1 MTHEFDVEALGV
13 GLRVRVAGLARRD
26 IRRLRAQ
33 WRRVSGH
40 GATAATIS
48 VAVGD
53 RVAGADVRGRD
64 FDEVSVALRQVIN
77 LRAIERR
84 REDLL
89 MFHAAGLADPA
100 TGDVIAL
107 IGASG
112 AGKTTAAASL
122 GTVLGYVSDETVA
135 VDAAGRVHPFP
146 KPLAVKQ
153 RHGLSKRIAGPDALG
168 LLEAH
173 TPLRLTRL
181 ALLDR
186 RDEKVAPTITTVG
199 LEEALAPVIEQTSY
213 FASLPSA
220 LQRLDALA
228 TASGGVHV
236 IRYHHAADLVE
247 PVSELLRRPGAH
259 LPLRGIVERGGSVA
273 HADTIPPGSYGRAG
287 VDDWIELDGDVLVL
301 FGGRISRLSPL
312 GSVLWAALEEP
323 QPLEALVAAAEAA
336 FGPAPAGSARV
347 VVQALLDELV
357 AAGLVAAG
365 LVAAGTA
372 RQHRE
377 ESLGDIAPRGQGE
390 PLPRA

>member
-1 MTHEFDVEALGV
+1 MTQEFDVEALGV
-13 GLRVRVAGLARRD
+13 GLRVRVAGLTRRD
-26 IRRLRAQ
+26 VRRLRAQ
-33 WRRVSGH
+33 WRRVSGR

-48 VAVGD
+48 VVVGD
-53 RVAGADVRGRD
+53 GVAGADVRGRD

-77 LRAIERR
+77 LRAIDRR

-112 AGKTTAAASL
+112 AGKTTVASSL
-122 GTVLGYVSDETVA
+122 GTALGYVSDETVA
-135 VDAAGRVHPFP
+135 VDAVGRVHAFP

-153 RHGLSKRIAGPDALG
+153 RHGLNKRIAGPDTLG

-199 LEEALAPVIEQTSY
+199 LEEALVPVIEQTSY

-220 LQRLDALA
+220 LQRLDALVE
-228 TASGGVHV
+228 ASGGVHV
-236 IRYHHAADLVE
+236 IRYHDAADLVE
-247 PVSELLRRPGAH
+247 PVSELLRRRGAH
-259 LPLRGIVERGGSVA
+259 LPFPGIVERSGSVA
-273 HADTIPPGSYGRAG
+273 DADTIPPGSYGRAG
-287 VDDWIELDGDVLVL
+287 VDDWIELDGDMLVL
-301 FGGRISRLSPL
+301 LGGQISRLSPL
-312 GSVLWAALEEP
+312 GSVLWAALQALQAP

-347 VVQALLDELV
+347 VVEALLDELV
-357 AAGLVAAG
+357 AAGLVVAG
-365 LVAAGTA
+365 
-372 RQHRE
+372 
-377 ESLGDIAPRGQGE
+377 

>member
-1 MTHEFDVEALGV
+1 MAQEFDVEALGV
-13 GLRVRVAGLARRD
+13 GLRVRVAGLTRRD
-26 IRRLRAQ
+26 VRRLRAQ
-33 WRRVSGH
+33 WRRVSGR

-53 RVAGADVRGRD
+53 PVGGADVRGSD
-64 FDEVSVALRQVIN
+64 FDEVSVALRQLIN

-84 REDLL
+84 RDLL

-112 AGKTTAAASL
+112 AGKTTAASSL
-122 GTVLGYVSDETVA
+122 GTALGYVSDETVA
-135 VDAAGRVHPFP
+135 VDAVGRVHPFP

-153 RHGLSKRIAGPDALG
+153 RHGLNKRIAGPDALG

-186 RDEKVAPTITTVG
+186 RDEQVAPTITTVG
-199 LEEALAPVIEQTSY
+199 LEEVLAAIIEQTSY
-213 FASLPSA
+213 FASLPNA
-220 LQRLDALA
+220 LQRLEALA

-247 PVSELLRRPGAH
+247 PVSDLLRRPGPYLQ
-259 LPLRGIVERGGSVA
+259 LPGIVERSGSVA
-273 HADTIPPGSYGRAG
+273 DADTIPRGWFGRAG
-287 VDDWIELDGDVLVL
+287 FDDWIELGGDVLVL
-301 FGGRISRLSPL
+301 LGGRVSRLSPL

-323 QPLEALVAAAEAA
+323 QPLEALVATAEAA
-336 FGPAPAGSARV
+336 LGPAPAGSARV
-347 VVQALLDELV
+347 VVQTMLDELV
-357 AAGLVAAG
+357 AAGLVVAG
-365 LVAAGTA
+365 AVG
-372 RQHRE
+372 QHPE
-377 ESLGDIAPRGQGE
+377 ESLGDIAPRRQGE